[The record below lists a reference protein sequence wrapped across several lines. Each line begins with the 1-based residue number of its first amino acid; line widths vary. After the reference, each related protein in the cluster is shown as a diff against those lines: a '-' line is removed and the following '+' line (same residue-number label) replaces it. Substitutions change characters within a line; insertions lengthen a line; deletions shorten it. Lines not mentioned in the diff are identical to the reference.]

1 MSRELLYDISSYSG
15 GSYALFKRE
24 RTEGYILMA
33 SEEEKVAL

>member
-1 MSRELLYDISSYSG
+1 MTYHHILAAAMLSL
-15 GSYALFKRE
+15 KRE